1 MVTPSTDLT
10 GSFILVVDDV
20 PANLDVLIEILEE
33 EGFRISVAT
42 SGERALRVVSQTRPD
57 LILLDVM
64 MPGIDGYETC
74 RMLKAHE
81 KTAGIPVIFLTARD
95 DPQAIRHGFEAGGA
109 DYVTKPF
116 NKAEFGG
123 IHLTGVTIC
132 SVHGVSSRWQA
143 LPGLGWRQA
152 WFRTDADC
160 LDYLEWLRWPDGFV
174 CPSCGHEGG
183 WRLGDG
189 RFMCPACS
197 TRSSVTAGTIF
208 DRTRTPLTI
217 WYTACWLFAT
227 GKDGISA
234 LSLKRVLE
242 ISSYQTAWAML
253 HRLRSVLVRPGRDLL
268 SGTVQ
273 VDETYIG
280 GAEPGLAGGRA
291 RGKKVLTGI
300 AVEVHEPR
308 GLGRCRMSPLADAS
322 AETLHAFVMDHVEPG
337 STIITDG
344 WPAYQGLAQLG
355 YEHDRRSQG
364 AARARGDDPNKLLPA
379 VHRVVSLAKRWLLG
393 THQGAADST
402 SHYLNEFVFRFN
414 RRRSRSRGMVF
425 YRVLELAVAH
435 EPMRFQDL
443 IASRRPRKLPPEPPK
458 RRGHPTSLE
467 RPGANRPWRSAA
479 EH

>member
-1 MVTPSTDLT
+1 MAYPRAGKHYP
-10 GSFILVVDDV
+10 GSV
-20 PANLDVLIEILEE
+20 
-33 EGFRISVAT
+33 
-42 SGERALRVVSQTRPD
+42 GE
-57 LILLDVM
+57 
-64 MPGIDGYETC
+64 
-74 RMLKAHE
+74 
-81 KTAGIPVIFLTARD
+81 F
-95 DPQAIRHGFEAGGA
+95 
-109 DYVTKPF
+109 
-116 NKAEFGG
+116 
-123 IHLTGVTIC
+123 
-132 SVHGVSSRWQA
+132 
-143 LPGLGWRQA
+143 QA

-402 SHYLNEFVFRFN
+402 SHYLNEFVFPLQSPPLPQPRHGVL
-414 RRRSRSRGMVF
+414 SRARAGRG
-425 YRVLELAVAH
+425 
-435 EPMRFQDL
+435 
-443 IASRRPRKLPPEPPK
+443 PRADAFPGSHCQPTAEEAAP
-458 RRGHPTSLE
+458 RAAQNGEGHPTSLE